1 MSNPTTPL
9 TPVAEGDEEL
19 HEWCIR
25 LAREMRGSAEDADAV
40 ACRVGLANPQ
50 EWRAIAASRHQA
62 AERYERIA
70 SALHALDA
78 VRRERD
84 DFRAELNLLGS
95 EVDTLTRER
104 DEAVKDS
111 TRLDCLEAMANELGG
126 ILLHDGSESGRRGI
140 GLRPGLLK
148 RTLREAIDA
157 ALGSSGSAA
166 SNEAR
171 QPEDCPKCL
180 GRGRLPIPGQNIP
193 CDHVV
198 TPQRPATGGG

>member
-84 DFRAELNLLGS
+84 
-95 EVDTLTRER
+95 
-104 DEAVKDS
+104 
-111 TRLDCLEAMANELGG
+111 
-126 ILLHDGSESGRRGI
+126 
-140 GLRPGLLK
+140 
-148 RTLREAIDA
+148 
-157 ALGSSGSAA
+157 
-166 SNEAR
+166 EAR
-171 QPEDCPKCL
+171 KRVEYLEPIYRDFVRQSDY
-180 GRGRLPIPGQNIP
+180 RGES
-193 CDHVV
+193 
-198 TPQRPATGGG
+198 

>member
-1 MSNPTTPL
+1 MTTPQ

-78 VRRERD
+78 VRRERE
-84 DFRAELNLLGS
+84 RVAEENRQLR
-95 EVDTLTRER
+95 VTLW
-104 DEAVKDS
+104 AS
-111 TRLDCLEAMANELGG
+111 HG
-126 ILLHDGSESGRRGI
+126 HDGKYGDDGELQCNQCRTDF
-140 GLRPGLLK
+140 K
-148 RTLREAIDA
+148 REP
-157 ALGSSGSAA
+157 A
-166 SNEAR
+166 SVIEERIVMYNLAH
-171 QPEDCPKCL
+171 P
-180 GRGRLPIPGQNIP
+180 
-193 CDHVV
+193 
-198 TPQRPATGGG
+198 TQRPATGGG